1 MIRIENLSK
10 SFGTLKAVDSIT
22 FTVNDGEI
30 LGFLGPNGAGK
41 TTTLRIITGFIPLEE
56 GRVTVNDL
64 DLRTDSIGIRE
75 RLGYLPETA
84 PLYPEMT
91 VIDFLRFIS
100 KMRKI
105 SPAIEER
112 RLQDTMKTCGIE
124 EVAWKDIG
132 ELSKGYRQRVGLA
145 QALIHDPEIL
155 ILDEPTSGLDPN
167 QIVEIRNLIK
177 EIGKKKTVILST
189 HILSEVQAT
198 CNRIVII
205 HRGKLVAD
213 GPIDE
218 ITSGL
223 SGRQQLKVQI
233 KGDPGDIR
241 SKLVGFSHAAYQTEF
256 PVESE
261 GIVGAV
267 FESTEKDDS
276 REKLFDWIV
285 DNGWKL
291 LGLHSTEKSLEE
303 VFMELTQ

>member
-10 SFGTLKAVDSIT
+10 NYGTLKAVDDIS
-22 FTVNDGEI
+22 FTVHDGEI

-41 TTTLRIITGFIPLEE
+41 TTTLRIMTGFIPLTR
-56 GRVTVNDL
+56 GKVTVNDI
-64 DLRTDSIGIRE
+64 DLEKNSIGIRE
-75 RLGYLPETA
+75 RIGYLPESA
-84 PLYPEMT
+84 PLYPEIT

-100 KMRKI
+100 RMRKI
-105 SPAIEER
+105 SQRDEEER
-112 RLQDTMKTCGIE
+112 IRTTMKTCGIE
-124 EVAWKDIG
+124 EVAWQDIG

-189 HILSEVQAT
+189 HILPEVQAT
-198 CNRIVII
+198 CNRIIII

-233 KGDPGDIR
+233 KGDSNDIR
-241 SKLVGFSHAAYQTEF
+241 GKLSDFPHASFQSEF
-256 PVESE
+256 AVDVE
-261 GIVGAV
+261 GVVGAI
-267 FESTEKDDS
+267 FESKDRGDS
-276 REKLFDWIV
+276 REELFDWV
-285 DNGWKL
+285 VGNGWKL
-291 LGLHSTEKSLEE
+291 LGLQSTEKSLEE

>member
-10 SFGTLKAVDSIT
+10 SYGNLKAVDNIS

-41 TTTLRIITGFIPLEE
+41 TTTLRIITGFIPLTH
-56 GRVTVNDL
+56 GRITVNDL
-64 DLRTDSIGIRE
+64 NLRTDSIGIRE
-75 RLGYLPETA
+75 RLGYLPESA
-84 PLYPEMT
+84 PLYPEMV
-91 VIDFLRFIS
+91 VIDFLKFIS
-100 KMRKI
+100 RMRKI
-105 SPAIEER
+105 PLEIEEER
-112 RLQDTMKTCGIE
+112 IHKTMETCGIE
-124 EVAWKDIG
+124 DVAWMDIG

-155 ILDEPTSGLDPN
+155 IFDEPTSGLDPN

-213 GPIDE
+213 GSIDE
-218 ITSGL
+218 ITTGL
-223 SGRQQLKVQI
+223 SGRQLLKVQI
-233 KGDPGDIR
+233 KGNVTDIR
-241 SKLVGFSHAAYQTEF
+241 SKLSEFSQASFQSEF
-256 PVESE
+256 PVETE
-261 GIVGAV
+261 GVVGAIY
-267 FESTEKDDS
+267 ESTGKEDS
-276 REKLFDWIV
+276 REKLFDWV
-285 DNGWKL
+285 VTNDWKL